1 MEEVF
6 DEESGDGIKGEE
18 TAEDKFNI
26 VYIV

>member
-1 MEEVF
+1 VEEVF